1 MRVELRKVIFKSSGM
16 YRCQVTASV
25 RSRGSYGYHNQGFTM
40 KESINRE
47 GSNKFGGIRETQ
59 IMLMICKG
67 VNLSA
72 IVHGRFRLP
81 RIVSRFLLPFL
92 DSES

>member
-47 GSNKFGGIRETQ
+47 GTKR
-59 IMLMICKG
+59 L
-67 VNLSA
+67 
-72 IVHGRFRLP
+72 FRTRKKQRYTPLF
-81 RIVSRFLLPFL
+81 IHL
-92 DSES
+92 